1 MYAPPDFS
9 DHADLR
15 CVQRNLS
22 EDEVHFIIEYGEMT
36 RRTGVIFFHL
46 RKRDIPQHYSKN
58 QRLARLVGTTVVVDK
73 ECSLVITVYRNDEA
87 RKKDRR
93 KTKYMLSY
101 AF

>member
-1 MYAPPDFS
+1 MYSEPGFS

-22 EDEVHFIIEYGEMT
+22 EEEVHFIIQHGEMT

-46 RKRDIPQHYSKN
+46 RKRDIPPQYTRD
-58 QRLARLVGTTVVVDK
+58 QRIGRLIGTTVVVDK
-73 ECSLVITVYRNDEA
+73 ECTLVITVYRNDEA

-101 AF
+101 AS